1 VPRRIALRLGGL
13 QASMVLVVMALV
25 LVANVGSSGAEVR
38 APACPPPVTS
48 TSTSVPPTTSGPAA
62 GVQPAPEQTLAC
74 VGSVAIT
81 GGTYSHWLAIAAK
94 ALTPTKGHAPPA
106 TVLLDEVMPFLIS
119 SDWVQGE
126 AADMGISVTPAE
138 VKKNFDRIRATQFH
152 KPREFRAFLRKSGQ
166 TVEDLLYRVELNM
179 LSERIQKRVVAG
191 HHGSASQERA
201 LSQFVKAFKA
211 KWEPQTYCAS
221 EYDVKDCGHVEGSV

>member
-1 VPRRIALRLGGL
+1 MALVVL
-13 QASMVLVVMALV
+13 AIVLVV
-25 LVANVGSSGAEVR
+25 NVGSSSAEVQ
-38 APACPPPVTS
+38 APACPPPLTS
-48 TSTSVPPTTSGPAA
+48 TSTSVAPTTAGPATGA
-62 GVQPAPEQTLAC
+62 QPAPELTVAC

-81 GGTYSHWLAIAAK
+81 GGTYSHWLAIARKAGSPAK
-94 ALTPTKGHAPPA
+94 GQHAPS
-106 TVLLDEVMPFLIS
+106 TKELLDEVMPFLIS

-138 VKKNFDRIRATQFH
+138 VKKNFDRIRVAQFH
-152 KPREFRAFLRKSGQ
+152 KRREFRAFLRKSGQ
-166 TVEDLLYRVELNM
+166 TVADLLYRVELNL
-179 LSERIQKRVVAG
+179 LSARIQKRVVAG
-191 HHGSASQERA
+191 HHSPASQERA

>member
-1 VPRRIALRLGGL
+1 MALVVL
-13 QASMVLVVMALV
+13 AIVLVV
-25 LVANVGSSGAEVR
+25 NVGSSSAEVQ
-38 APACPPPVTS
+38 APACPPPLTS
-48 TSTSVPPTTSGPAA
+48 TSTSVSPTTTGPAA
-62 GVQPAPEQTLAC
+62 GEPAPELTVAC

-81 GGTYSHWLAIAAK
+81 GGTYSHWLAIARKAGSSAK
-94 ALTPTKGHAPPA
+94 GQHAPS
-106 TVLLDEVMPFLIS
+106 TKELLDEVMPFLIS

-138 VKKNFDRIRATQFH
+138 VKKNFDRIRAAQFH
-152 KPREFRAFLRKSGQ
+152 KRREFRAFLRKSGQ
-166 TVEDLLYRVELNM
+166 TIADLLYRVELNM

-191 HHGSASQERA
+191 HHGPASQEHA